1 MSQEDKQSPERSVT
15 VLYFSVLRERRGLDE
30 ETLTTR
36 SETCEA
42 LYQELNDH
50 YRFNMEIKQLRVAV
64 NDQFVD
70 WQRVLR
76 DGDKVAFLAPVS
88 GG

>member
-1 MSQEDKQSPERSVT
+1 MSQEDKQSVERSVT

-30 ETLTTR
+30 EKLTTR

-42 LYQELNDH
+42 LYHQLKDR
-50 YRFNMEIKQLRVAV
+50 YGLGMEIKQLRVAV
-64 NDQFVD
+64 NDQFVG

>member
-1 MSQEDKQSPERSVT
+1 MSQEDKQSPEKSVT

-30 ETLTTR
+30 EKLITH

-42 LYQELNDH
+42 LYHQLDDR
-50 YRFNMEIKQLRVAV
+50 YGFNMEIKHLRVAV
-64 NDQFVD
+64 NDQFAR
-70 WQRVLR
+70 WQRVLC

>member
-30 ETLTTR
+30 EKLTTR

-42 LYQELNDH
+42 LYH
-50 YRFNMEIKQLRVAV
+50 QLDDRYG
-64 NDQFVD
+64 F
-70 WQRVLR
+70 
-76 DGDKVAFLAPVS
+76 
-88 GG
+88 

>member
-1 MSQEDKQSPERSVT
+1 M
-15 VLYFSVLRERRGLDE
+15 YFSVLRERRGLDE
-30 ETLTTR
+30 EKLTTR

-42 LYQELNDH
+42 LYQELNDR
-50 YRFNMEIKQLRVAV
+50 YEFGMEIKHLRVAV
-64 NDQFVD
+64 NDQFAV
-70 WQRVLR
+70 WQTVLR